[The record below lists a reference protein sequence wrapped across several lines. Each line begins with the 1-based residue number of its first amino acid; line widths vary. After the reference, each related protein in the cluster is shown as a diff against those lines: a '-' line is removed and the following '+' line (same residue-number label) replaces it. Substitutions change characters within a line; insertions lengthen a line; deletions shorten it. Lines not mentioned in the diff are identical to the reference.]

1 MDLTEWS
8 LLFFGVAL
16 GGLITMLV
24 TWSTNRTAT
33 RREDARWERERI
45 RDKDARDHEQ
55 QLLTYEH
62 RRHAYAEFIQ
72 TWRDSW
78 NRIILV
84 DPADPLSSKQSLVDP
99 IWESLSLVQIYG
111 SQAAAEKASSAF
123 QSMFDAVLVNRD
135 PKSSPVATLDEF
147 RIVVRR
153 DLKVPD

>member
-8 LLFFGVAL
+8 PLFGVAL

-24 TWSTNRTAT
+24 TWSANRTT
-33 RREDARWERERI
+33 PQREDARWERERI
-45 RDKDARDHEQ
+45 RDQDARDYEQ
-55 QLLTYEH
+55 QLQTYDH

-84 DPADPLSSKQSLVDP
+84 DPADTLSNKQSLLDP
-99 IWESLSLVQIYG
+99 IWESLALVQIYG

-123 QSMFDAVLVNRD
+123 QSMFDVVLVNRD
-135 PKSSPVATLDEF
+135 PKSSPVASLDEF

>member
-1 MDLTEWS
+1 MNLTEWS
-8 LLFFGVAL
+8 PLFGVAL

-24 TWSTNRTAT
+24 TWFANRTAT
-33 RREDARWERERI
+33 EREDARWELARI
-45 RDKDARDHEQ
+45 RDQDARDHEQ
-55 QLLTYEH
+55 RLLTYEH

-78 NRIILV
+78 NRIILI
-84 DPADPLSSKQSLVDP
+84 DPADTLTNKQSLLAP
-99 IWESLSLVQIYG
+99 IWESLALVQIYG

-123 QSMFDAVLVNRD
+123 QSMFDVVLVNQD

-153 DLKVPD
+153 DLKVLD

>member
-8 LLFFGVAL
+8 PLFGVAL

-24 TWSTNRTAT
+24 TWSTNRTT
-33 RREDARWERERI
+33 LRREDARWERERL
-45 RDKDARDHEQ
+45 RDQATRDHEQ
-55 QLLTYEH
+55 QLLTHEH

-78 NRIILV
+78 NRIILI
-84 DPADPLSSKQSLVDP
+84 DPAETLTNKQSLLDP
-99 IWESLSLVQIYG
+99 IWESLALVQIYG

-123 QSMFDAVLVNRD
+123 QSMFDVVLVNQD

-153 DLKVPD
+153 DLKVLD